1 MEDGT
6 LRSPSNSG
14 DTDGATGARP
24 RLNPKEGKGV
34 TDSCDTPEAIEVRQ
48 ILNRVGDKWSILVI
62 AMLDQ
67 GTRRFTELRREI
79 EGISQRMLA
88 LTLRQLERDGLVRRT
103 VYPVVPPKVEYQ
115 LTDLG
120 STLLESVRGLV
131 SWAMEHRGQVAAAKV
146 EYGAR
151 QNEGPV
157 PEAVGSLSVDREGNR
172 TIHEHNP

>member
-6 LRSPSNSG
+6 SRSPSNNS
-14 DTDGATGARP
+14 DTAETDEVRP
-24 RLNPKEGKGV
+24 CLNPGGEHSV
-34 TDSCDTPEAIEVRQ
+34 TDSCQSPEAIDVRQ

-67 GTRRFTELRREI
+67 GTRRFTELRREV

-88 LTLRQLERDGLVRRT
+88 LTLRQLERDGLVQRT
-103 VYPVVPPKVEYQ
+103 VYPVVPPKVEYT

-131 SWAMEHRGQVAAAKV
+131 SWAMEHRGQVAAARV
-146 EYGAR
+146 EYDAR
-151 QNEGPV
+151 QNQDPV
-157 PEAVGSLSVDREGNR
+157 VEAVG
-172 TIHEHNP
+172 T

>member
-6 LRSPSNSG
+6 SRSPSNSRN
-14 DTDGATGARP
+14 TDESVEVHP
-24 RLNPKEGKGV
+24 YLNPGDGHGV
-34 TDSCDTPEAIEVRQ
+34 TDSCRIPEAIDVRQ

-67 GTRRFTELRREI
+67 GTRRFTELRREV

-88 LTLRQLERDGLVRRT
+88 LTLRQLERDGLVERT
-103 VYPVVPPKVEYQ
+103 VYPVVPPKVEYT

-131 SWAMEHRGQVAAAKV
+131 SWAMEHRGQVAAARAV
-146 EYGAR
+146 YDAR
-151 QNEGPV
+151 QSEGPV
-157 PEAVGSLSVDREGNR
+157 AEAVGS
-172 TIHEHNP
+172 

>member
-6 LRSPSNSG
+6 SRSPSNSR
-14 DTDGATGARP
+14 DTDESVEVRP
-24 RLNPKEGKGV
+24 FLNPGGRPGV
-34 TDSCDTPEAIEVRQ
+34 TDSCHTPEAIDIRQ

-67 GTRRFTELRREI
+67 GTRRFTELRREV

-88 LTLRQLERDGLVRRT
+88 LTLRQLERDGLVERT
-103 VYPVVPPKVEYQ
+103 VYPVVPPKVEYA

-131 SWAMEHRGQVAAAKV
+131 SWAMEHRDQVAAARV
-146 EYGAR
+146 VYDAR
-151 QNEGPV
+151 QNDRV
-157 PEAVGSLSVDREGNR
+157 EADALGS
-172 TIHEHNP
+172 

>member
-6 LRSPSNSG
+6 LRSPSNTL
-14 DTDGATGARP
+14 DTDAPCETRP
-24 RLNPKEGKGV
+24 FLNPSEGTGV
-34 TDSCDTPEAIEVRQ
+34 TNSCDTPEAIEVRQ

-62 AMLDQ
+62 AMLDR

-79 EGISQRMLA
+79 DGISQRMLA
-88 LTLRQLERDGLVRRT
+88 LTLRQLERDGLVQRT

-131 SWAMEHRGQVAAAKV
+131 SWAMQHRGQVAAARV
-146 EYGAR
+146 AYDARRDESPEGAS
-151 QNEGPV
+151 QN
-157 PEAVGSLSVDREGNR
+157 S
-172 TIHEHNP
+172 

>member
-6 LRSPSNSG
+6 LRSPSNNL
-14 DTDGATGARP
+14 DTDSFLAVRP
-24 RLNPKEGKGV
+24 LQDPSGGQGV
-34 TDSCDTPEAIEVRQ
+34 TNSCATPEAIEVRQ
-48 ILNRVGDKWSILVI
+48 LLNRVGDKWSILVI

-88 LTLRQLERDGLVRRT
+88 LTLRQLERDGLVQRT

-131 SWAMEHRGQVAAAKV
+131 SWAMEHRGQVAAARV
-146 EYGAR
+146 AYDAR
-151 QNEGPV
+151 QNEEPV
-157 PEAVGSLSVDREGNR
+157 AEAVGN
-172 TIHEHNP
+172 

>member
-6 LRSPSNSG
+6 SRSPSNSR
-14 DTDGATGARP
+14 DTAESVEVRLS
-24 RLNPKEGKGV
+24 LNPGDGHGV
-34 TDSCDTPEAIEVRQ
+34 TDGCQSPEAIDVRQ

-67 GTRRFTELRREI
+67 GTRRFTELRREV

-88 LTLRQLERDGLVRRT
+88 LTLRQLERDGLVERT
-103 VYPVVPPKVEYQ
+103 VYPVVPPKVEYA

-131 SWAMEHRGQVAAAKV
+131 SWAMDHRGQVAAARV
-146 EYGAR
+146 EYDAR

-157 PEAVGSLSVDREGNR
+157 AEAVG
-172 TIHEHNP
+172 T

>member
-6 LRSPSNSG
+6 LMSPSNTG
-14 DTDGATGARP
+14 DTGEMPGVRP
-24 RLNPKEGKGV
+24 VLNRSQGPDV
-34 TDSCDTPEAIEVRQ
+34 TNSCDSPEAIEVRQ

-79 EGISQRMLA
+79 DGISQRMLA
-88 LTLRQLERDGLVRRT
+88 LTLRQLERDGLVHRT

-131 SWAMEHRGQVAAAKV
+131 SWAMEHRGQVAAARV
-146 EYGAR
+146 EYDAR
-151 QNEGPV
+151 QDEDAV
-157 PEAVGSLSVDREGNR
+157 AEAVGN
-172 TIHEHNP
+172 

>member
-6 LRSPSNSG
+6 LKSPSNTL
-14 DTDGATGARP
+14 DTDEATGARP
-24 RLNPKEGKGV
+24 LLTPSEGTGV
-34 TDSCDTPEAIEVRQ
+34 TNACHSPEAIEVRQ

-67 GTRRFTELRREI
+67 GTRRFTELRREV

-88 LTLRQLERDGLVRRT
+88 LTLRQLERDGLVQRT

-131 SWAMEHRGQVAAAKV
+131 SWATEHRGQVTAARVA
-146 EYGAR
+146 YDAR
-151 QNEGPV
+151 QNEGAV
-157 PEAVGSLSVDREGNR
+157 ATAVGN
-172 TIHEHNP
+172 

>member
-1 MEDGT
+1 M
-6 LRSPSNSG
+6 SPGNTR
-14 DTDGATGARP
+14 DTDEIHGLRP
-24 RLNPKEGKGV
+24 VENPNRGEGV
-34 TDSCDTPEAIEVRQ
+34 TNSCDSPEALEVRQ

-79 EGISQRMLA
+79 DGISQRMLA
-88 LTLRQLERDGLVRRT
+88 LTLRQLERDGLVQRT

-131 SWAMEHRGQVAAAKV
+131 SWAMEHRGQVAAARV
-146 EYGAR
+146 AYDAR
-151 QNEGPV
+151 HNEHPV
-157 PEAVGSLSVDREGNR
+157 VAEAVGN
-172 TIHEHNP
+172 

>member
-6 LRSPSNSG
+6 LMSPGNTR
-14 DTDGATGARP
+14 DTDETPRVRP
-24 RLNPKEGKGV
+24 VLNPDPGQGV
-34 TDSCDTPEAIEVRQ
+34 TNSCDTPEAIEVRQ

-67 GTRRFTELRREI
+67 GTRRFTELRREM

-88 LTLRQLERDGLVRRT
+88 LTRRQLERDGLVQRT
-103 VYPVVPPKVEYQ
+103 VYPVVPPKVEYR

-131 SWAMEHRGQVAAAKV
+131 SWAMEHRGQVAAARF
-146 EYGAR
+146 EYDAR
-151 QNEGPV
+151 QSEGSV
-157 PEAVGSLSVDREGNR
+157 AEEVGS
-172 TIHEHNP
+172 

>member
-6 LRSPSNSG
+6 LRSPSNNL
-14 DTDGATGARP
+14 DTDGVLALRP
-24 RLNPKEGKGV
+24 LVDPSGGPGV
-34 TDSCDTPEAIEVRQ
+34 TNSCDTPEAIEVRQ

-62 AMLDQ
+62 AMLDR
-67 GTRRFTELRREI
+67 GTQRFTELRREI

-103 VYPVVPPKVEYQ
+103 VYPVVPPKVEYE

-131 SWAMEHRGQVAAAKV
+131 SWAQKHRGEVAAARV
-146 EYGAR
+146 AYDELR
-151 QNEGPV
+151 SEGPV
-157 PEAVGSLSVDREGNR
+157 AETAEK
-172 TIHEHNP
+172 

>member
-6 LRSPSNSG
+6 SRSPSNSR
-14 DTDGATGARP
+14 DTDESVEVRSFLDPGG
-24 RLNPKEGKGV
+24 GHGV
-34 TDSCDTPEAIEVRQ
+34 TDGCHTPEAIDVRQ

-67 GTRRFTELRREI
+67 GTRRFTELRRDV

-88 LTLRQLERDGLVRRT
+88 LTLRQLERDGLVERT
-103 VYPVVPPKVEYQ
+103 VYPVVPPKVEYR

-131 SWAMEHRGQVAAAKV
+131 SWAVEHRGQVAAARV
-146 EYGAR
+146 MYDAR
-151 QNEGPV
+151 QNDRV
-157 PEAVGSLSVDREGNR
+157 EAEALGS
-172 TIHEHNP
+172 

>member
-1 MEDGT
+1 MT
-6 LRSPSNSG
+6 G
-14 DTDGATGARP
+14 D
-24 RLNPKEGKGV
+24 
-34 TDSCDTPEAIEVRQ
+34 CDTPEALEVRQ

-88 LTLRQLERDGLVRRT
+88 LTLRQLERDGLVERT
-103 VYPVVPPKVEYQ
+103 VYPVVPPKVEYA

-131 SWAMEHRGQVAAAKV
+131 SWAMEHRDQVAAARV
-146 EYGAR
+146 AYDAR
-151 QNEGPV
+151 QTDRV
-157 PEAVGSLSVDREGNR
+157 EADALIS
-172 TIHEHNP
+172 